1 MVLNKTKKLVL
12 SAMFLAI
19 AMVLPSLFGGAQP
32 ILQRIS
38 PMHLPV
44 MLCGFV
50 CGWPYGLAIGIIA
63 PLLRGALFGVP
74 PLVPTG
80 LSMACELATYGF
92 VTGFLYQIFSKKK
105 YMLYVEL
112 LIAMLAGR
120 IVMGLVDIPLYGIAG
135 KEYSVKVFL
144 TMAFVNAVP
153 AIIFQI
159 IVVPLLVMAFRKARF
174 MD

>member
-38 PMHLPV
+38 PMHLPI

-50 CGWPYGLAIGIIA
+50 CGWPYGLAVGIIA

-92 VTGFLYQIFSKKK
+92 VTGFLYQFFSKKK
-105 YMLYVEL
+105 FMLYVEL

-159 IVVPLLVMAFRKARF
+159 VVVPLLVMAFRKARF

>member
-1 MVLNKTKKLVL
+1 MNKTKRVVL

-38 PMHLPV
+38 PMHLPI

-50 CGWPYGLAIGIIA
+50 CGWPYGLVVGIIA

-80 LSMACELATYGF
+80 LSMAFELATYGF
-92 VTGFLYQIFSKKK
+92 MTGFLYQHFAKKR

-135 KEYSVKVFL
+135 KEFSFQIFL
-144 TMAFVNAVP
+144 TIAFINAVP
-153 AIIFQI
+153 AIVFQI
-159 IVVPLLVMAFRKARF
+159 ITVPLLVMALRKAKL
-174 MD
+174 ME